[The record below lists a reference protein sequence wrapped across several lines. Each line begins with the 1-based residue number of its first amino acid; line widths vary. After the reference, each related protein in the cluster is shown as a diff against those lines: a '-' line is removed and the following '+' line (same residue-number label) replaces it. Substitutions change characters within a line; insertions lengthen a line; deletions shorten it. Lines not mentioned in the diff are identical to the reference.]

1 MREVSYVSDNS
12 EFRAAESVLMYRYPE
27 VVPWHVGTDEIV
39 VFNVWDKDRLAIIKV
54 MMLGLTDAQR
64 TTLSRL
70 APDWHGTP
78 EDLINAAKEL
88 A

>member
-1 MREVSYVSDNS
+1 MREVSYITDKP
-12 EFRAAESVLMYRYPE
+12 EYHAAESVLMYRYPE
-27 VVPWHVGTDEIV
+27 VVPWQVGTDDIV

-64 TTLSRL
+64 TTLARL
-70 APDWHGTP
+70 APDWYGTP

>member
-1 MREVSYVSDNS
+1 MREVSYITDKPA
-12 EFRAAESVLMYRYPE
+12 FRAAESVLMYRYPE
-27 VVPWHVGTDEIV
+27 VVPWQVGTDEIV
-39 VFNVWDKDRLAIIKV
+39 VFNVWDKDRLAILKE
-54 MMLGLTDAQR
+54 MMVILTEAQHA
-64 TTLSRL
+64 TLVRL